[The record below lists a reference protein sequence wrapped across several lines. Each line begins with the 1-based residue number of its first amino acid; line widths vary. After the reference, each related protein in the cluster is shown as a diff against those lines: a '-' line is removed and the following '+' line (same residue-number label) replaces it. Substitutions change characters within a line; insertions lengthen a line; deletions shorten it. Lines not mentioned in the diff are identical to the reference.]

1 MWNFIYENLI
11 DIISCVL
18 AAVAI
23 MLSIK
28 TWARDNEFNKK
39 LAQKTFN
46 QKFFEEIFFNIII
59 TDMPKALSNLEYSRT
74 NSNSACEDMEN
85 IIMDIFSKAMFY
97 KYFDSD
103 FYEKIKIILV
113 DIDDKLV
120 YASDNSIDHIT
131 FENYK
136 RQILDLIHKLY
147 SVLKDYYSGI

>member
-23 MLSIK
+23 ILSIK

>member
-39 LAQKTFN
+39 LAQKTLN